1 MVIKYN
7 MSDRRYYLQDLG
19 NGSGTFVKIDAP
31 LKVKNG
37 YIISFGDSHM
47 TVSFYNDI
55 VNRDQIMDRIQL
67 KFIDGPKT
75 DATYE
80 FSSADTITIGR
91 QPTCSIRFDDSQLSR
106 I

>member
-1 MVIKYN
+1 M
-7 MSDRRYYLQDLG
+7 
-19 NGSGTFVKIDAP
+19 
-31 LKVKNG
+31 KVKNG

-47 TVSFYNDI
+47 TVSFYNDK

-75 DATYE
+75 DTSYE

-91 QPTCSIRFDDSQLSR
+91 QPTCSIQFDDSQLSR